1 MKYIKLL
8 SLLVAVLFLGACSDD
23 DVKKNSA
30 ADVTVSMG
38 TATISPRESAGI
50 VTLPIKVEGPT
61 NGMVSLTVETR
72 EVGSNPAVDGTNY
85 YVTTKKINI
94 TGSEGYVELE
104 MVDDDEINDPRSFE
118 VTIVKVEHAK
128 LNEAA
133 KTTSVVIRDNDHE
146 PYDRLQ
152 GTWTL
157 TYKNYDGAVQRQKVT
172 ITGAD
177 SPSEYIYNKLL
188 YLEGMLLDK
197 SKAHLSFNFDTAN
210 NTCYVSFT
218 NFMKYNWVTG
228 FKLPSFS
235 DPIDI
240 KLCRLEGDY
249 VSQSPVEG
257 VVQADFKT
265 IKFEEGATIAAV
277 FTDPKDSKNLYP
289 FETMSDIVLT
299 KE

>member
-38 TATISPRESAGI
+38 TATISPRESAG
-50 VTLPIKVEGPT
+50 VVSLPIKVEGPT

-72 EVGSNPAVDGTNY
+72 EVGSNPAVENTHY

-104 MVDDDEINDPRSFE
+104 MVDDDEINDPRTFE

-133 KTTSVVIRDNDHE
+133 KTTTVEIRDNDHE

-152 GTWTL
+152 GTWTM
-157 TYKNYDGAVQRQKVT
+157 TYKNYDGTVQRQKVT

-177 SPSEYIYNKLL
+177 DPSQYIYNKLL
-188 YLEGMLLDK
+188 YLEGMLLEK
-197 SKAHLSFNFDTAN
+197 SKAQLSFNFDSAN

-218 NFMKYNWVTG
+218 NFMKYNWITG
-228 FKLPSFS
+228 LELQGLSQPV
-235 DPIDI
+235 DI
-240 KLCRLEGDY
+240 KLGRLEGQSI
-249 VSQSPVEG
+249 SQSPVEG
-257 VVQADFKT
+257 VVQEDFKT
-265 IKFEEGATIAAV
+265 IKFEEGATIACL
-277 FTDPKDSKNLYP
+277 FTDPASGQLRLI
-289 FETMSDIVLT
+289 ETISDIVLT

>member
-30 ADVTVSMG
+30 ADVTVGMG

-50 VTLPIKVEGPT
+50 VSLPIKVEGPT
-61 NGMVSLTVETR
+61 NGMVSVTVETR
-72 EVGSNPAVDGTNY
+72 EVGSNPAVENTHY

-104 MVDDDEINDPRSFE
+104 MVDNEEINDPRTFE

-133 KTTSVVIRDNDHE
+133 KTTTVEIRDNDHE

-152 GTWTL
+152 GTWTM
-157 TYKNYDGAVQRQKVT
+157 TYKDYNGAVQTQKVT

-177 SPSEYIYNKLL
+177 DPSEYIYNKLL
-188 YLEGMLLDK
+188 YVEDILLEK
-197 SKAHLSFNFDTAN
+197 SKAQLSFNYDSAN

-218 NFMKYNWVTG
+218 NFMKYNWYTG
-228 FKLPSFS
+228 LELQGISKPV
-235 DPIDI
+235 DI
-240 KLCRLEGDY
+240 LLGRLEGNNI
-249 VSQSPVEG
+249 SQSPVEG
-257 VVQADFKT
+257 EVQDDFKT
-265 IKFEEGATIAAV
+265 IKFESGATIGFI
-277 FTDPKDSKNLYP
+277 FTNPDTGGLSLI
-289 FETMSDIVLT
+289 EAMSDIVLT

>member
-50 VTLPIKVEGPT
+50 VSLPIKVEGPT
-61 NGMVSLTVETR
+61 NGMVTLTVETR
-72 EVGSNPAVDGTNY
+72 EVGSNPAVENTNY

-177 SPSEYIYNKLL
+177 DPSEYIYNKLL
-188 YLEGMLLDK
+188 YVEGMLLDK

-228 FKLPSFS
+228 FKHPSFS

-240 KLCRLEGDY
+240 KLGRLEGNSI
-249 VSQSPVEG
+249 SQSPVEG

-265 IKFEEGATIAAV
+265 IKFEEGATIAAI
-277 FTDPKDSKNLYP
+277 FTNPIDGKLNLI
-289 FETMSDIVLT
+289 ETMSDIVLT

>member
-50 VTLPIKVEGPT
+50 VSLPIKVEGPT
-61 NGMVSLTVETR
+61 NGMVTLTVETR

-104 MVDDDEINDPRSFE
+104 MVDDDEINDPRTFE

-177 SPSEYIYNKLL
+177 DPSEYIYNKLL
-188 YLEGMLLDK
+188 YVEGMLLEK

-228 FKLPSFS
+228 FKHPSFS

-240 KLCRLEGDY
+240 KLGRLEGQQI
-249 VSQSPVEG
+249 SQSPVEG

-265 IKFEEGATIAAV
+265 IKFEEGATIAAI
-277 FTDPKDSKNLYP
+277 FTNPKDGKLNLI
-289 FETMSDIVLT
+289 ETMSDIVLT

>member
-94 TGSEGYVELE
+94 TGSEGDVELE
-104 MVDDDEINDPRSFE
+104 MVDDDEINDPRTFE

-177 SPSEYIYNKLL
+177 DPSEYIYNKLL
-188 YLEGMLLDK
+188 YVEGMLLDK

-228 FKLPSFS
+228 FKHPSFS

-240 KLCRLEGDY
+240 KLGRLEGNY
-249 VSQSPVEG
+249 ISQSPVEG

-265 IKFEEGATIAAV
+265 IKFEEGATIAAIC
-277 FTDPKDSKNLYP
+277 TNPKDGNLNLI
-289 FETMSDIVLT
+289 ETMSDIVLT

>member
-38 TATISPRESAGI
+38 TATISPREGAGI
-50 VTLPIKVEGPT
+50 VSLPIKVEGPT
-61 NGMVSLTVETR
+61 NGMVTLTVETR
-72 EVGSNPAVDGTNY
+72 EVGSNPAVENTNY

-177 SPSEYIYNKLL
+177 DPSEYIYNKLL
-188 YLEGMLLDK
+188 YVEGMLLDK

-228 FKLPSFS
+228 FKHPSFS

-240 KLCRLEGDY
+240 KLGRLEGNSI
-249 VSQSPVEG
+249 SQSPVEG

-265 IKFEEGATIAAV
+265 IKFEEGATIAAI
-277 FTDPKDSKNLYP
+277 FTNPKDGKLYLI
-289 FETMSDIVLT
+289 ETMSDIVLT

>member
-50 VTLPIKVEGPT
+50 VSLPIKVEGPT
-61 NGMVSLTVETR
+61 NGMVTLTVETR
-72 EVGSNPAVDGTNY
+72 EVGSNPAVENTNY

-177 SPSEYIYNKLL
+177 YPSEYIYNKLL
-188 YLEGMLLDK
+188 YVEGMLLDK

-228 FKLPSFS
+228 FKHPSFS

-240 KLCRLEGDY
+240 KLGRLEGNSI
-249 VSQSPVEG
+249 SQSPVEG

-265 IKFEEGATIAAV
+265 IKFEEGATIAAI
-277 FTDPKDSKNLYP
+277 FTNPKDGKLNLI
-289 FETMSDIVLT
+289 ETMSDIVLT

>member
-50 VTLPIKVEGPT
+50 VSLPIKVEGPT
-61 NGMVSLTVETR
+61 NGMVTLTVETR
-72 EVGSNPAVDGTNY
+72 EVGSNPAVENTNY

-177 SPSEYIYNKLL
+177 DPSEYIYNKLL

-228 FKLPSFS
+228 FKHPRFS

-240 KLCRLEGDY
+240 KLGRLEGQQI
-249 VSQSPVEG
+249 SQSPIEG

-265 IKFEEGATIAAV
+265 IKFEEGATIAAI
-277 FTDPKDSKNLYP
+277 FTNPKDGRLNLI
-289 FETMSDIVLT
+289 ETMSDIVLT

>member
-50 VTLPIKVEGPT
+50 VSLPIKVEGPT
-61 NGMVSLTVETR
+61 NGMVTLTVETR
-72 EVGSNPAVDGTNY
+72 EVGSNPAVENTNY

-177 SPSEYIYNKLL
+177 DPSEYIYNKLL
-188 YLEGMLLDK
+188 YVEGMLLDK

-228 FKLPSFS
+228 FKHPLFS

-240 KLCRLEGDY
+240 KLGRLEGNSI
-249 VSQSPVEG
+249 SQSPVEG

-265 IKFEEGATIAAV
+265 IKFEEGATIAAI
-277 FTDPKDSKNLYP
+277 FTNPKDGQLNLI
-289 FETMSDIVLT
+289 ETMSDIVLT

>member
-50 VTLPIKVEGPT
+50 VSLPIKVEGPT
-61 NGMVSLTVETR
+61 NGMVSVTVETR
-72 EVGSNPAVDGTNY
+72 EVGSNPAVENTHY

-104 MVDDDEINDPRSFE
+104 MVDNEEINDPRTFE

-133 KTTSVVIRDNDHE
+133 KTTTVEIRDNDHE

-152 GTWTL
+152 GTWTM
-157 TYKNYDGAVQRQKVT
+157 TYKDYNGAVQTQKVT

-177 SPSEYIYNKLL
+177 DPSEYIYNKLL
-188 YLEGMLLDK
+188 YVEDILLEK
-197 SKAHLSFNFDTAN
+197 SKAQLSFNYDSAN

-218 NFMKYNWVTG
+218 NFMKYNWYTG
-228 FKLPSFS
+228 LELQGISKPV
-235 DPIDI
+235 DI
-240 KLCRLEGDY
+240 LLGRLEGNSI
-249 VSQSPVEG
+249 SQSPVEG
-257 VVQADFKT
+257 EVQDDFNT
-265 IKFEEGATIAAV
+265 IKFESGATIGFI
-277 FTDPKDSKNLYP
+277 FTNPDTGGLSLI
-289 FETMSDIVLT
+289 ETMSDIVLT

>member
-50 VTLPIKVEGPT
+50 VSLPIKVEGPT
-61 NGMVSLTVETR
+61 NGMVTLTVETR
-72 EVGSNPAVDGTNY
+72 EVGSNPAVENTNY

-177 SPSEYIYNKLL
+177 DPSEYIYNKLL
-188 YLEGMLLDK
+188 YVEGMLLDK

-228 FKLPSFS
+228 FKHPSFS

-240 KLCRLEGDY
+240 KLGRLEGNSI
-249 VSQSPVEG
+249 SQSPVEG

-265 IKFEEGATIAAV
+265 IKFEEGATIAAI
-277 FTDPKDSKNLYP
+277 FTDPKDGKLNLI
-289 FETMSDIVLT
+289 ETMSDIVLT

>member
-50 VTLPIKVEGPT
+50 VSLPIKVEGPT
-61 NGMVSLTVETR
+61 NGMVTLTVETR
-72 EVGSNPAVDGTNY
+72 EVGSNPAVEGTNY

-177 SPSEYIYNKLL
+177 DPSEYIYNKLL
-188 YLEGMLLDK
+188 YVEGMLLDK

-228 FKLPSFS
+228 FKHPSFS

-240 KLCRLEGDY
+240 KLGRLEGNGI
-249 VSQSPVEG
+249 SQSPVEG

-265 IKFEEGATIAAV
+265 IKFEEGATIAAI
-277 FTDPKDSKNLYP
+277 FTNPKDGYLNLI
-289 FETMSDIVLT
+289 ETMSDIVLT

>member
-50 VTLPIKVEGPT
+50 VSLPIKVEGPT
-61 NGMVSLTVETR
+61 NGMVTLTVETR

-104 MVDDDEINDPRSFE
+104 MVDDDEINDPRTFE

-177 SPSEYIYNKLL
+177 DPSEYIYNKLL
-188 YLEGMLLDK
+188 YVEGMLLEK

-228 FKLPSFS
+228 FKHPRFS

-240 KLCRLEGDY
+240 KLGRLEGQQI
-249 VSQSPVEG
+249 SQSPVEG

-265 IKFEEGATIAAV
+265 IKFEEGATIAAI
-277 FTDPKDSKNLYP
+277 FTNPKDGELNLI
-289 FETMSDIVLT
+289 ETMSDIVLT

>member
-50 VTLPIKVEGPT
+50 VSLPIKVEGPT
-61 NGMVSLTVETR
+61 NGMVSVTVETR
-72 EVGSNPAVDGTNY
+72 EVGSNPAVENTHY

-104 MVDDDEINDPRSFE
+104 MVDNEEINDPRTFE

-133 KTTSVVIRDNDHE
+133 KTTTVEIRDNDHE

-152 GTWTL
+152 GTWTM
-157 TYKNYDGAVQRQKVT
+157 TYKDYNGAVQTQKVT

-177 SPSEYIYNKLL
+177 DPSEYIYNKLL
-188 YLEGMLLDK
+188 YVEDILLEK
-197 SKAHLSFNFDTAN
+197 SKAQLSFNYDSAN

-218 NFMKYNWVTG
+218 NFMKYNWYTG
-228 FKLPSFS
+228 LELQGISKPV
-235 DPIDI
+235 DI
-240 KLCRLEGDY
+240 LLGRLEGNNI
-249 VSQSPVEG
+249 SQSPVEG
-257 VVQADFKT
+257 EVQDDIKT
-265 IKFEEGATIAAV
+265 IKFESGATIGFI
-277 FTDPKDSKNLYP
+277 FTNPDTGGLSLI
-289 FETMSDIVLT
+289 ETMSDIVLT

>member
-50 VTLPIKVEGPT
+50 VSLPIKVEGPT
-61 NGMVSLTVETR
+61 NGMVTLTVETR
-72 EVGSNPAVDGTNY
+72 EVGSNPAVENTNY

-177 SPSEYIYNKLL
+177 DPSEYIYNKLL
-188 YLEGMLLDK
+188 YVEGMLLEK

-228 FKLPSFS
+228 FKHPSFS

-240 KLCRLEGDY
+240 KLGRLEGNGI
-249 VSQSPVEG
+249 SQSPVEG

-265 IKFEEGATIAAV
+265 IKFEEGATIAAI
-277 FTDPKDSKNLYP
+277 FTNPKDGRLNLI
-289 FETMSDIVLT
+289 ETMSDIVLT

>member
-104 MVDDDEINDPRSFE
+104 MVDDDEINDPRTFE

-177 SPSEYIYNKLL
+177 DPSEYIYNKLL
-188 YLEGMLLDK
+188 YVEGMLLEK

-228 FKLPSFS
+228 FKHPSFS

-240 KLCRLEGDY
+240 KLGRLEGQQI
-249 VSQSPVEG
+249 SQSPVEG

-265 IKFEEGATIAAV
+265 IKFEEGATIAAI
-277 FTDPKDSKNLYP
+277 FTNPKDGYLNLI
-289 FETMSDIVLT
+289 ETMSDIVLT

>member
-104 MVDDDEINDPRSFE
+104 MVDDDEINDPRTFE

-177 SPSEYIYNKLL
+177 DPSEYIYNKLL
-188 YLEGMLLDK
+188 YVEGMLLDK

-228 FKLPSFS
+228 FKHPSFS

-240 KLCRLEGDY
+240 KLGRLEGNSI
-249 VSQSPVEG
+249 SQSPVEG

-265 IKFEEGATIAAV
+265 IKFEEGATIAAI
-277 FTDPKDSKNLYP
+277 FTNPKDGNLYLI
-289 FETMSDIVLT
+289 ETMSDIVLT

>member
-38 TATISPRESAGI
+38 TASISPRESAG
-50 VTLPIKVEGPT
+50 VVSLPIKVEGPT
-61 NGMVSLTVETR
+61 NGMVTLTVETR
-72 EVGSNPAVDGTNY
+72 EVGSNPAVENTNY

-104 MVDDDEINDPRSFE
+104 MVDDDEINDPRTFE

-133 KTTSVVIRDNDHE
+133 KTTTVEIRDNDHE

-152 GTWTL
+152 GTWTM

-177 SPSEYIYNKLL
+177 DPSQYIYNKLL

-197 SKAHLSFNFDTAN
+197 SKAQLSFNFDSAN

-218 NFMKYNWVTG
+218 NFMKYNWITG
-228 FKLPSFS
+228 LELQGVSQPV
-235 DPIDI
+235 DI
-240 KLCRLEGDY
+240 KLGRLEGN
-249 VSQSPVEG
+249 SISESPVEG
-257 VVQADFKT
+257 VVQEDFKT
-265 IKFEEGATIAAV
+265 IKFEEGATIACL
-277 FTDPKDSKNLYP
+277 FTDPASGQLRLI
-289 FETMSDIVLT
+289 EAISDIVLT

>member
-38 TATISPRESAGI
+38 EATFSPRESAG
-50 VTLPIKVEGPT
+50 VVSLPIKVEGPT
-61 NGMVSLTVETR
+61 NGMVSVTVETR
-72 EVGSNPAVDGTNY
+72 EVGSNPAVENTNY

-104 MVDDDEINDPRSFE
+104 MVDDDEINDPRTFE

-128 LNEAA
+128 LNEGA
-133 KTTSVVIRDNDHE
+133 KTTTVEIRDNDHE

-152 GTWTL
+152 GTWTM

-177 SPSEYIYNKLL
+177 DPSQYIYNKLL
-188 YLEGMLLDK
+188 YLEGMLLEK
-197 SKAHLSFNFDTAN
+197 SKAQLSFNFDSAN

-218 NFMKYNWVTG
+218 NFMKYNWITG
-228 FKLPSFS
+228 LELQGISQPV
-235 DPIDI
+235 DI
-240 KLCRLEGDY
+240 KLGRLEGN
-249 VSQSPVEG
+249 SISESPVEG
-257 VVQADFKT
+257 VVQEDFKT
-265 IKFEEGATIAAV
+265 IKFEEGATIACL
-277 FTDPKDSKNLYP
+277 FTDPASGQLRLI
-289 FETMSDIVLT
+289 EAISDIVLT

>member
-38 TATISPRESAGI
+38 TATISPRESAG
-50 VTLPIKVEGPT
+50 VVSLPIKVEGPT
-61 NGMVSLTVETR
+61 NGMVTLTVETR
-72 EVGSNPAVDGTNY
+72 EVGSNPAVENTNY

-104 MVDDDEINDPRSFE
+104 MVDDDEINDPRTFE

-133 KTTSVVIRDNDHE
+133 KTTTVEIRDNDHE

-152 GTWTL
+152 GTWTM

-177 SPSEYIYNKLL
+177 DPSQYIYNKLL
-188 YLEGMLLDK
+188 YLEGMLLEK
-197 SKAHLSFNFDTAN
+197 SKAQLSFNFDSAN

-218 NFMKYNWVTG
+218 NFMKYNWITG
-228 FKLPSFS
+228 LELQGISQPV
-235 DPIDI
+235 DI
-240 KLCRLEGDY
+240 KLGRLEGI
-249 VSQSPVEG
+249 SISESPVEG
-257 VVQADFKT
+257 VVQEDFKT
-265 IKFEEGATIAAV
+265 IKFEEGATIACL
-277 FTDPKDSKNLYP
+277 FTDPASGQLRLI
-289 FETMSDIVLT
+289 EAISDIVLT

>member
-50 VTLPIKVEGPT
+50 VSLPIKVEGPT
-61 NGMVSLTVETR
+61 NGMVTLTVETR
-72 EVGSNPAVDGTNY
+72 EVGSNPAVENTNY

-133 KTTSVVIRDNDHE
+133 KTTSVVIRDNDYE

-177 SPSEYIYNKLL
+177 DPSEYIYNKLL

-228 FKLPSFS
+228 FKHPSFS

-240 KLCRLEGDY
+240 KLGRLEGQQI
-249 VSQSPVEG
+249 SQSPIEG

-265 IKFEEGATIAAV
+265 IKFEEGATIAAI
-277 FTDPKDSKNLYP
+277 FTNPKDGRLNLI
-289 FETMSDIVLT
+289 ETMSDIVLT

>member
-50 VTLPIKVEGPT
+50 VSLPIKVEGPT
-61 NGMVSLTVETR
+61 NGMVSVTVETR
-72 EVGSNPAVDGTNY
+72 EVGSNPAVENTNY

-104 MVDDDEINDPRSFE
+104 MVDNEEINDPRTFE

-133 KTTSVVIRDNDHE
+133 KTTTVEIRDNDHE

-152 GTWTL
+152 GTWTM
-157 TYKNYDGAVQRQKVT
+157 TYKDYNGAVQTQKVT

-177 SPSEYIYNKLL
+177 DPSEYIYNKLL
-188 YLEGMLLDK
+188 YVEDILLEK
-197 SKAHLSFNFDTAN
+197 SKAQLSFNYDSAN

-218 NFMKYNWVTG
+218 NFMKYNWYTG
-228 FKLPSFS
+228 LELQGISKPV
-235 DPIDI
+235 DI
-240 KLCRLEGDY
+240 LLGRLEGNNI
-249 VSQSPVEG
+249 SQSPVEG
-257 VVQADFKT
+257 EVQDDFKT
-265 IKFEEGATIAAV
+265 IKFESGATIGFI
-277 FTDPKDSKNLYP
+277 FTNPDTGGLSLI
-289 FETMSDIVLT
+289 ETMSDIVLT

>member
-50 VTLPIKVEGPT
+50 VSLPIKVEGPT
-61 NGMVSLTVETR
+61 NGMVSVTVETR
-72 EVGSNPAVDGTNY
+72 EVGSNPAVENTHY

-104 MVDDDEINDPRSFE
+104 MVDNEEINDPRTFE

-133 KTTSVVIRDNDHE
+133 KTTTVEIRDNDHE

-152 GTWTL
+152 GTWTM
-157 TYKNYDGAVQRQKVT
+157 TYKDYNGAVQTQKVT

-177 SPSEYIYNKLL
+177 DPSEYIYNKLL
-188 YLEGMLLDK
+188 YVEDILLEK
-197 SKAHLSFNFDTAN
+197 SKAQLSFNYDSAN

-218 NFMKYNWVTG
+218 NFMKYNWYTG
-228 FKLPSFS
+228 LELQGISKPV
-235 DPIDI
+235 DI
-240 KLCRLEGDY
+240 MLGRLEGNNI
-249 VSQSPVEG
+249 SQSPVEG
-257 VVQADFKT
+257 EVQDDFKT
-265 IKFEEGATIAAV
+265 IKFESGATIGFI
-277 FTDPKDSKNLYP
+277 FTNPDTGGLSLI
-289 FETMSDIVLT
+289 EVMSDIVLT

>member
-38 TATISPRESAGI
+38 TASISPRESAG
-50 VTLPIKVEGPT
+50 VVSLPIKVEGPT
-61 NGMVSLTVETR
+61 NGMVTLTVETR
-72 EVGSNPAVDGTNY
+72 EVGSNPAVENTNY

-104 MVDDDEINDPRSFE
+104 MVDDDEINDPRTFE

-152 GTWTL
+152 GTWTM

-177 SPSEYIYNKLL
+177 DPSQFIYNKLL

-197 SKAHLSFNFDTAN
+197 SKAQLSFNFDSAN

-218 NFMKYNWVTG
+218 NFMKYNWITG
-228 FKLPSFS
+228 LELQGISQPV
-235 DPIDI
+235 DI
-240 KLCRLEGDY
+240 KLGRLEGN
-249 VSQSPVEG
+249 SISESPVEG
-257 VVQADFKT
+257 VVQEDFKT
-265 IKFEEGATIAAV
+265 IKFEEGATIACL
-277 FTDPKDSKNLYP
+277 FTDPASGQLRLI
-289 FETMSDIVLT
+289 EAISDIVLT

>member
-50 VTLPIKVEGPT
+50 VSLPIKVEGPT
-61 NGMVSLTVETR
+61 NGMVTLTVETR
-72 EVGSNPAVDGTNY
+72 EVGSNPAVEGTNY

-177 SPSEYIYNKLL
+177 DPSEYIYNKLL

-228 FKLPSFS
+228 FKHPSFS

-240 KLCRLEGDY
+240 MLGRLEGNGI
-249 VSQSPVEG
+249 SQSPVEG

-265 IKFEEGATIAAV
+265 IKFEEGATIAAI
-277 FTDPKDSKNLYP
+277 FTNPKDGRLNLI
-289 FETMSDIVLT
+289 ETMSDIVLT

>member
-8 SLLVAVLFLGACSDD
+8 SLLVAVLFLSACSDD

-38 TATISPRESAGI
+38 TATISPRESAG
-50 VTLPIKVEGPT
+50 VVSLPIKVEGPT
-61 NGMVSLTVETR
+61 NGMVSVTVETR
-72 EVGSNPAVDGTNY
+72 EVGSNPAVENTNY

-177 SPSEYIYNKLL
+177 DPSEYIYNKLL

-228 FKLPSFS
+228 FKHPSFS

-240 KLCRLEGDY
+240 KLGRLEGQQI
-249 VSQSPVEG
+249 SQSPIEG

-265 IKFEEGATIAAV
+265 IKFEEGATIAAI
-277 FTDPKDSKNLYP
+277 FTNPKDGRLNLI
-289 FETMSDIVLT
+289 ETMSDIVLT

>member
-177 SPSEYIYNKLL
+177 DPSEYIYNKLL
-188 YLEGMLLDK
+188 YVEGMLLDK

-228 FKLPSFS
+228 FKHPSFS

-240 KLCRLEGDY
+240 KLGRLEGNY
-249 VSQSPVEG
+249 ISQSPVEG

-265 IKFEEGATIAAV
+265 IKFEEGATIAAI
-277 FTDPKDSKNLYP
+277 FTNPKDGNLNLI
-289 FETMSDIVLT
+289 ETMSDIVLT

>member
-50 VTLPIKVEGPT
+50 VSLTITVEGPT
-61 NGMVSLTVETR
+61 NGMVSVTVETR
-72 EVGSNPAVDGTNY
+72 EVGSNPAVENTHY

-104 MVDDDEINDPRSFE
+104 MVDNEEINDPRTFE

-133 KTTSVVIRDNDHE
+133 KTTTVEIRDNDHE

-152 GTWTL
+152 GTWTM
-157 TYKNYDGAVQRQKVT
+157 TYKDYNGAVQTQKVT

-177 SPSEYIYNKLL
+177 DPSEYIYNKLL
-188 YLEGMLLDK
+188 YVEDILLEK
-197 SKAHLSFNFDTAN
+197 SKAQLSFNYDSAN

-218 NFMKYNWVTG
+218 NFMKYNWYTG
-228 FKLPSFS
+228 LELQGISKPV
-235 DPIDI
+235 DI
-240 KLCRLEGDY
+240 LLGRLEGNNI
-249 VSQSPVEG
+249 SQSPVEG
-257 VVQADFKT
+257 EVQDDFKT
-265 IKFEEGATIAAV
+265 IKFESGATIGFI
-277 FTDPKDSKNLYP
+277 FTNPDTGGLSLI
-289 FETMSDIVLT
+289 ETMSDIVLT

>member
-177 SPSEYIYNKLL
+177 DPSEYIYNKLL
-188 YLEGMLLDK
+188 YVEGMLLEK

-228 FKLPSFS
+228 FKHPSFS

-240 KLCRLEGDY
+240 KLGRLEGQQI
-249 VSQSPVEG
+249 SQSPVEG

-265 IKFEEGATIAAV
+265 IKFEEGATIAAI
-277 FTDPKDSKNLYP
+277 FTNPKDGNLNLI
-289 FETMSDIVLT
+289 ETMSDIVLT

>member
-50 VTLPIKVEGPT
+50 VSLPIKVEGPT
-61 NGMVSLTVETR
+61 NGMVTLTVETR
-72 EVGSNPAVDGTNY
+72 EVGSNPAVENTNY

-177 SPSEYIYNKLL
+177 DPSEYIYNKLL

-228 FKLPSFS
+228 FKHPSFS

-240 KLCRLEGDY
+240 KLGRLEGNSI
-249 VSQSPVEG
+249 SQSPVEG

-265 IKFEEGATIAAV
+265 IKFEEGATIAAI
-277 FTDPKDSKNLYP
+277 FTNPKDGNLNLI
-289 FETMSDIVLT
+289 ETMSDIVLT

>member
-50 VTLPIKVEGPT
+50 VSLPIKVEGPT
-61 NGMVSLTVETR
+61 NGMVTLTVETR

-104 MVDDDEINDPRSFE
+104 MVDDDEINDPRTFE

-177 SPSEYIYNKLL
+177 DPSEYIYNKLL
-188 YLEGMLLDK
+188 YVEGMLLEK

-228 FKLPSFS
+228 FKHPSFS

-240 KLCRLEGDY
+240 KLGRLEGQQI
-249 VSQSPVEG
+249 SQSPIEG

-265 IKFEEGATIAAV
+265 IKFEEGATIAAI
-277 FTDPKDSKNLYP
+277 FTNPKDGKLNLI
-289 FETMSDIVLT
+289 ETMSDIVLT

>member
-50 VTLPIKVEGPT
+50 VSLPIKVEGPT
-61 NGMVSLTVETR
+61 NGMVSVTVETR
-72 EVGSNPAVDGTNY
+72 EVGSNPAVENTHY

-104 MVDDDEINDPRSFE
+104 MVDNEEINDPRTFE

-133 KTTSVVIRDNDHE
+133 KTTTVEIRDNDHE

-152 GTWTL
+152 GTWTM
-157 TYKNYDGAVQRQKVT
+157 TYKDYAGAVQTQKVT

-177 SPSEYIYNKLL
+177 DPSEYIYNKLL
-188 YLEGMLLDK
+188 YVEDILLEK
-197 SKAHLSFNFDTAN
+197 SKAQLSFNYDSAN

-218 NFMKYNWVTG
+218 NFMKYNWYTG
-228 FKLPSFS
+228 LELQGISKPV
-235 DPIDI
+235 DI
-240 KLCRLEGDY
+240 LLGRLEGNSI
-249 VSQSPVEG
+249 SQSPVEG
-257 VVQADFKT
+257 EVQDDFKT
-265 IKFEEGATIAAV
+265 IKFESGATIGFI
-277 FTDPKDSKNLYP
+277 FTNPDTGGLSLI
-289 FETMSDIVLT
+289 EAMSDIVLT

>member
-50 VTLPIKVEGPT
+50 VSLPIKVEGPT
-61 NGMVSLTVETR
+61 NGMVSVTVETR
-72 EVGSNPAVDGTNY
+72 EVGSNPAVENTHY

-104 MVDDDEINDPRSFE
+104 MVDNEEINDPRTFE

-133 KTTSVVIRDNDHE
+133 KTTTVEIRDNDHE

-152 GTWTL
+152 GTWTM
-157 TYKNYDGAVQRQKVT
+157 TYKDYGGAVQTQKVT

-177 SPSEYIYNKLL
+177 DPSEYIYNKLL
-188 YLEGMLLDK
+188 YVEGILLEK
-197 SKAHLSFNFDTAN
+197 SKAQLSFNYDSAN

-218 NFMKYNWVTG
+218 NFMKYNWYTG
-228 FKLPSFS
+228 LELQGISKPV
-235 DPIDI
+235 DI
-240 KLCRLEGDY
+240 LLGRLEGNNI
-249 VSQSPVEG
+249 SQSPVEG
-257 VVQADFKT
+257 EVQDDFKT
-265 IKFEEGATIAAV
+265 IKFESGATIGFI
-277 FTDPKDSKNLYP
+277 FTNPDTGGLSLI
-289 FETMSDIVLT
+289 ETMSDIVLT

>member
-38 TATISPRESAGI
+38 TASISPKESAG
-50 VTLPIKVEGPT
+50 VVSLPIKVEGPT

-72 EVGSNPAVDGTNY
+72 EVGSNPAVENTHY

-94 TGSEGYVELE
+94 TGSEGYVELD
-104 MVDDDEINDPRSFE
+104 MVDDDVINDPRTFE

-152 GTWTL
+152 GNWRL
-157 TYKNYDGAVQRQKVT
+157 TYKDYNGTVQRQRVT

-177 SPSEYIYNKLL
+177 DPSEYIYNKLL
-188 YLEGMLLDK
+188 YIEGMLLEK
-197 SKAHLSFNFDTAN
+197 SKAQLSFNFDTAN

-228 FKLPSFS
+228 FKHPDFS
-235 DPIDI
+235 KPIDI
-240 KLCRLEGDY
+240 KLGRLEGNQI
-249 VSQSPVEG
+249 SQSPVEG
-257 VVQADFKT
+257 VVQEDFKT
-265 IKFEEGATIAAV
+265 IKFEEGVTIGAL
-277 FTDPKDSKNLYP
+277 FTDPDDGQLRLIG
-289 FETMSDIVLT
+289 TMSDIVLT

>member
-38 TATISPRESAGI
+38 TATISPRESAG
-50 VTLPIKVEGPT
+50 VVSLPIKVEGPT
-61 NGMVSLTVETR
+61 NGMVSVTVETR
-72 EVGSNPAVDGTNY
+72 EVGSNPAVENTNY

-133 KTTSVVIRDNDHE
+133 KTTTVEIRDNDHE

-152 GTWTL
+152 GTWTM

-177 SPSEYIYNKLL
+177 DPSQYIYNKLL
-188 YLEGMLLDK
+188 YLEGMLLEK
-197 SKAHLSFNFDTAN
+197 SKAQLSFNFDTAN

-218 NFMKYNWVTG
+218 NFMKYNWITG
-228 FKLPSFS
+228 LELQGISQPV
-235 DPIDI
+235 DI
-240 KLCRLEGDY
+240 KLGRLEGN
-249 VSQSPVEG
+249 SISESPVEG
-257 VVQADFKT
+257 VVQEDFKT
-265 IKFEEGATIAAV
+265 IKFEEGATIACL
-277 FTDPKDSKNLYP
+277 FTDPASGQLRLI
-289 FETMSDIVLT
+289 ETISDIVLT

>member
-50 VTLPIKVEGPT
+50 VSLPIKVEGPT
-61 NGMVSLTVETR
+61 NGMVSVTVETR
-72 EVGSNPAVDGTNY
+72 EVGSNPAVENTHY

-104 MVDDDEINDPRSFE
+104 MVDNEEINDPRTFE

-133 KTTSVVIRDNDHE
+133 KTTTVEIRDNDHE

-152 GTWTL
+152 GTWTM
-157 TYKNYDGAVQRQKVT
+157 TYKDYNGAVQTQKVT

-177 SPSEYIYNKLL
+177 DPSEYIYNKLL
-188 YLEGMLLDK
+188 YVEDILLEK
-197 SKAHLSFNFDTAN
+197 SKAQLSFHYDSAN

-218 NFMKYNWVTG
+218 NFMKYNWYTG
-228 FKLPSFS
+228 LELQGISKPV
-235 DPIDI
+235 DI
-240 KLCRLEGDY
+240 LLGRLEGNNI
-249 VSQSPVEG
+249 SQSPVEG
-257 VVQADFKT
+257 EVQDDFKT
-265 IKFEEGATIAAV
+265 IKFESGATIGFI
-277 FTDPKDSKNLYP
+277 FTNPDTGGLSLI
-289 FETMSDIVLT
+289 ETMSDIVLT

>member
-38 TATISPRESAGI
+38 TASISPKESAGV

-61 NGMVSLTVETR
+61 NGMVTLTVETR
-72 EVGSNPAVDGTNY
+72 EVGSNPAVENTHY

-94 TGSEGYVELE
+94 TGSEGYVELD
-104 MVDDDEINDPRSFE
+104 MVDDDVINDPRTFE

-152 GTWTL
+152 GNWRL
-157 TYKNYDGAVQRQKVT
+157 TYKDNNGTVQRQRVT

-177 SPSEYIYNKLL
+177 DPSEYIYNKLL
-188 YLEGMLLDK
+188 YIEGMLLEK
-197 SKAHLSFNFDTAN
+197 SKAQLSFNFDTAN

-228 FKLPSFS
+228 FEHSSLSKPV
-235 DPIDI
+235 DI
-240 KLCRLEGDY
+240 KLGRLEGNQI
-249 VSQSPVEG
+249 SQSPVEG
-257 VVQADFKT
+257 VVQEDFKT
-265 IKFEEGATIAAV
+265 IKFEEGVTIGGI
-277 FTDPKDSKNLYP
+277 FTDPDNGQLLLIG
-289 FETMSDIVLT
+289 TMSDIVLT

>member
-38 TATISPRESAGI
+38 TATISPKESAGV

-61 NGMVSLTVETR
+61 NGMVTLTVETR
-72 EVGSNPAVDGTNY
+72 EVGSNPAVENTHY

-94 TGSEGYVELE
+94 TGSEGYVELD
-104 MVDDDEINDPRSFE
+104 MVDDDVINDPRTFE

-152 GTWTL
+152 GNWRL
-157 TYKNYDGAVQRQKVT
+157 TYKDYNGTVQRQRVT

-177 SPSEYIYNKLL
+177 DPSEYIYNKLL
-188 YLEGMLLDK
+188 YIEGMLLEK
-197 SKAHLSFNFDTAN
+197 SKAQLSFNFDTAN

-228 FKLPSFS
+228 FEHPDFS
-235 DPIDI
+235 KPIDI
-240 KLCRLEGDY
+240 KLGRLEGNQI
-249 VSQSPVEG
+249 SQSPVEG
-257 VVQADFKT
+257 VVQEDFKT
-265 IKFEEGATIAAV
+265 IKFEEGVTIGAL
-277 FTDPKDSKNLYP
+277 FTDPDDGQLRLIGA
-289 FETMSDIVLT
+289 MSDIVLT

>member
-50 VTLPIKVEGPT
+50 VSLPIKVEGPT
-61 NGMVSLTVETR
+61 NGMVSVTVETR
-72 EVGSNPAVDGTNY
+72 EVGSNPAVENTHY

-104 MVDDDEINDPRSFE
+104 MVDNEEINDPRTFE

-133 KTTSVVIRDNDHE
+133 KTPTVEIRDNDHE

-152 GTWTL
+152 GTWTM
-157 TYKNYDGAVQRQKVT
+157 TYKDYNGAVQTQKVT

-177 SPSEYIYNKLL
+177 DPSEYIYNKLL
-188 YLEGMLLDK
+188 YVEDILLEK
-197 SKAHLSFNFDTAN
+197 SKAQLSFNYDSAN

-218 NFMKYNWVTG
+218 NFMKYNWYTG
-228 FKLPSFS
+228 LELQGISKPV
-235 DPIDI
+235 DI
-240 KLCRLEGDY
+240 LLGRLEGNNI
-249 VSQSPVEG
+249 SQSPVEG
-257 VVQADFKT
+257 EVQDDFKT
-265 IKFEEGATIAAV
+265 IKFESGATIGFI
-277 FTDPKDSKNLYP
+277 FTNPDTGGLSLI
-289 FETMSDIVLT
+289 ETMSDIVLT